1 MSKLQI
7 ISGNPLSTKNIMAQ
21 RLLEILQSGRSITKE
36 DREKV
41 YLLAE
46 DRLVLSEADIDN
58 LIRRAY
64 RVFNPALTQAEFK
77 NIINLTKGGK

>member
-1 MSKLQI
+1 
-7 ISGNPLSTKNIMAQ
+7 MAQ

-36 DREKV
+36 DREKI

-46 DRLVLSEADIDN
+46 DKFVLSEADIDN
-58 LIRRAY
+58 LIRKAY
-64 RVFNPALTQAEFK
+64 QVYNPELTQAEFK

>member
-7 ISGNPLSTKNIMAQ
+7 MGNPLSTKNIMAQ
-21 RLLEILQSGRSITKE
+21 RLLEILESGRTINIE
-36 DREKV
+36 DREKI

-46 DRLVLSEADIDN
+46 DRIVLSDGDIAN

-64 RVFNPALTQAEFK
+64 QVYNPELTNREFKSILALTK
-77 NIINLTKGGK
+77 K